1 VEIAHRQQLG
11 AARVEPSIGRST
23 LAFWTMAISAG
34 IVGDVSVATLLAHV
48 DVPAECSSAASF
60 DRRHHTQ
67 LAKTQMPGAR
77 AAVCGT
83 GGAEYIRDLQR
94 WT

>member
-1 VEIAHRQQLG
+1 MATFLASAH
-11 AARVEPSIGRST
+11 
-23 LAFWTMAISAG
+23 
-34 IVGDVSVATLLAHV
+34 
-48 DVPAECSSAASF
+48 VPAECGSAASF